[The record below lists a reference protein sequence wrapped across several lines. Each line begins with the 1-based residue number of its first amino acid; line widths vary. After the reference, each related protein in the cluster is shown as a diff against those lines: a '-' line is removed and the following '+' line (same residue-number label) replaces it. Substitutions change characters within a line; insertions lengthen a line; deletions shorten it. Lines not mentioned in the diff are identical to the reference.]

1 MRPVWLALGGQPLR
15 RKDESKTGTTA
26 AMPKPPPRHLEPLR
40 LPWRL
45 MLVAFG
51 LTASVLAA
59 LVASAGLVPHDPAPS
74 TPGRPP
80 GGGALST
87 FPAEPTPTSAATATT
102 RPAEPRTSR
111 TSSTSTPDTAR
122 VAASGPATTAR
133 PATTGVPAR
142 VGRTTT
148 TGAPS
153 TSGAT
158 TTEPTVTAPTTTA
171 EPSTTAPTTTLV
183 PTTSAEP
190 TTTTQPTTTE
200 PTTTGPTTTEPATTT
215 TGPPILLGDQPAPS
229 SGATAGALLPV
240 LGLLYLLRGLLPQP
254 GGTHARQRGAKH
266 LRRRS

>member
-1 MRPVWLALGGQPLR
+1 
-15 RKDESKTGTTA
+15 
-26 AMPKPPPRHLEPLR
+26 MPKRPPRHLEPLR

-59 LVASAGLVPHDPAPS
+59 LVASAALVPPDPAPS
-74 TPGRPP
+74 TLGRPP

-87 FPAEPTPTSAATATT
+87 FPAEPTPTSASTTT
-102 RPAEPRTSR
+102 RRPPEPRTSR
-111 TSSTSTPDTAR
+111 TPSTSTPDTAR

-148 TGAPS
+148 TGPPS
-153 TSGAT
+153 RSGAT
-158 TTEPTVTAPTTTA
+158 TTEPTVTAPTTTM
-171 EPSTTAPTTTLV
+171 EPSTTAPTSTLQPTTTLL

-190 TTTTQPTTTE
+190 TTTQPTTTQ
-200 PTTTGPTTTEPATTT
+200 PATTT
-215 TGPPILLGDQPAPS
+215 TGPPILRGDQPAPG
-229 SGATAGALLPV
+229 SGATVGALLPV

-254 GGTHARQRGAKH
+254 GGTHARQRDAKH
-266 LRRRS
+266 LRRRG

>member
-1 MRPVWLALGGQPLR
+1 
-15 RKDESKTGTTA
+15 
-26 AMPKPPPRHLEPLR
+26 MPKRPPRHLEPLR

-59 LVASAGLVPHDPAPS
+59 LVASAALVPHDPASP

-80 GGGALST
+80 GGVALST
-87 FPAEPTPTSAATATT
+87 FPAEPTPTSASTTTA
-102 RPAEPRTSR
+102 RPREPSTSLAPS
-111 TSSTSTPDTAR
+111 TSSPDTAR

-133 PATTGVPAR
+133 PATTGVPAT

-148 TGAPS
+148 TEAPS
-153 TSGAT
+153 PSGAT
-158 TTEPTVTAPTTTA
+158 TTEPTVTAPTTTV
-171 EPSTTAPTTTLV
+171 EPTVTAPTSTVEPTTTLL

-190 TTTTQPTTTE
+190 TTTQPTTTE
-200 PTTTGPTTTEPATTT
+200 PTTTEPATTT
-215 TGPPILLGDQPAPS
+215 TGPPILRGDQPAPG
-229 SGATAGALLPV
+229 SGATAGALVPV

-266 LRRRS
+266 LRRRG

>member
-1 MRPVWLALGGQPLR
+1 
-15 RKDESKTGTTA
+15 
-26 AMPKPPPRHLEPLR
+26 MPKRPPRHLEPLR

-59 LVASAGLVPHDPAPS
+59 LVASAALVPHDPAPP

-80 GGGALST
+80 GGVALST
-87 FPAEPTPTSAATATT
+87 FPAQPAPTSASTTTT
-102 RPAEPRTSR
+102 RPREPSTSR
-111 TSSTSTPDTAR
+111 TPSTTTPDTAR

-133 PATTGVPAR
+133 PATTGVPAT

-158 TTEPTVTAPTTTA
+158 TTEPTVTAPTTTV
-171 EPSTTAPTTTLV
+171 EPTTTLL

-190 TTTTQPTTTE
+190 TTTQPTTTE
-200 PTTTGPTTTEPATTT
+200 PTTIQPTTTEPATTT
-215 TGPPILLGDQPAPS
+215 TGPPILRSDQPAPGS
-229 SGATAGALLPV
+229 GGATAGALLPV

-266 LRRRS
+266 LRRRG

>member
-1 MRPVWLALGGQPLR
+1 
-15 RKDESKTGTTA
+15 
-26 AMPKPPPRHLEPLR
+26 MPKRPPRHLEPLR

-59 LVASAGLVPHDPAPS
+59 LVASAALVPHDPAPP

-80 GGGALST
+80 GGVALST
-87 FPAEPTPTSAATATT
+87 FPAEPTPTSASTTTT
-102 RPAEPRTSR
+102 RRPPEPRTSR
-111 TSSTSTPDTAR
+111 IPSTSIPDTAR

-133 PATTGVPAR
+133 PATTSVPAT
-142 VGRTTT
+142 VGRTAT

-153 TSGAT
+153 TSGAA
-158 TTEPTVTAPTTTA
+158 TTEPTVTAPTTTM
-171 EPSTTAPTTTLV
+171 EPSTTAPTSTVEPTTTLL

-190 TTTTQPTTTE
+190 TTTQPTTTE
-200 PTTTGPTTTEPATTT
+200 PTTTEPATTT
-215 TGPPILLGDQPAPS
+215 TGPPILRGDQPAPG

-240 LGLLYLLRGLLPQP
+240 LGLLYLLRGLLPEP

-266 LRRRS
+266 LRRRG